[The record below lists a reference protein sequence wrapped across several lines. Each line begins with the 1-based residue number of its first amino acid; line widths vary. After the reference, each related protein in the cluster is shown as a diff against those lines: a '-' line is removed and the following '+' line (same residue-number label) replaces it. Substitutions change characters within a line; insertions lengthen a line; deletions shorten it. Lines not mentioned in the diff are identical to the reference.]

1 MGKEIIGQLAYY
13 QTSRRYLSGSYSNKF
28 LALWNLSP
36 RNNSVVFE
44 KATSNN
50 IVLGKKIIGQLAYY
64 QTSRWYLSSLYSN
77 KFLTLWNLSPR
88 TNSVVFEKAT
98 SNDIAFYPCLKNE
111 NQQLVKENVLVCF
124 WQIYQRTLT
133 VCLTNFHLQNWMR
146 MVLV

>member
-64 QTSRWYLSSLYSN
+64 QTSR
-77 KFLTLWNLSPR
+77 
-88 TNSVVFEKAT
+88 
-98 SNDIAFYPCLKNE
+98 
-111 NQQLVKENVLVCF
+111 
-124 WQIYQRTLT
+124 
-133 VCLTNFHLQNWMR
+133 
-146 MVLV
+146 